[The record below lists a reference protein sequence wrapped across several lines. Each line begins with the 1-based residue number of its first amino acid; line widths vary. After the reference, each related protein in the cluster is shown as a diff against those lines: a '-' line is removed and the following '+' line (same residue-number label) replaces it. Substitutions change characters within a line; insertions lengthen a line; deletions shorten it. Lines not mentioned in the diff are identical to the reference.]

1 MAYHGRQQ
9 KGPAH
14 GNMKKDNEDAA
25 GIAFTAGHMIYLGS
39 GANKRNIIHG
49 IYYKSNIWV
58 WQGYG
63 KTKQYNDMDIQ
74 PYNWRKMLVA
84 YEHVFGL

>member
-14 GNMKKDNEDAA
+14 GNMKQDNENTA
-25 GIAFTAGHMIYLGS
+25 GIAFTAGHMIYFGS
-39 GANKRNIIHG
+39 SANKRNIIHG
-49 IYYKSNIWV
+49 IYYKSNIRMWK
-58 WQGYG
+58 GYG